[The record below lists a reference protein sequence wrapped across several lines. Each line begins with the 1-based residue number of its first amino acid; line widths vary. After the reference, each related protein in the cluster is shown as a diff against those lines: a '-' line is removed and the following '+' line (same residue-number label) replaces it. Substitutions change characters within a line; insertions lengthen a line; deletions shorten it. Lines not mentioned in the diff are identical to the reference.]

1 MDQSPD
7 LLECEWRGH
16 SFHIVRPIITVQPT
30 NQSNHS
36 DDEAPNP
43 YCVVTVGKQSY
54 KSKKKTK
61 TFHPSW
67 SNATFVLYVHN
78 MLVFFFF
85 SNSLAIS

>member
-1 MDQSPD
+1 MAMDI
-7 LLECEWRGH
+7 CWNVNGRH
-16 SFHIVRPIITVQPT
+16 SFPHRCGATNQPNPI
-30 NQSNHS
+30 QSNHA

-67 SNATFVLYVHN
+67 SNATFVLYVHIT
-78 MLVFFFF
+78 LFQF
-85 SNSLAIS
+85 SSSPFPEF

>member
-1 MDQSPD
+1 
-7 LLECEWRGH
+7 LLRN
-16 SFHIVRPIITVQPT
+16 QPT
-30 NQSNHS
+30 NQPTNPIQPNHA

-67 SNATFVLYVHN
+67 SNATFVLYVHIK
-78 MLVFFFF
+78 LFQF
-85 SNSLAIS
+85 SYSPFPVSLQPSSSPNGRCNHQFL